1 MRNRGNF
8 DHGGEPTSSPGGR
21 EFTASETQGPI
32 PALPAARVARSR
44 DTGLNFVGRCQV
56 RCDCEPRGQM
66 ASIRAAGMVRRNAFA
81 ALKPRPHG
89 RNARHRAPALKT
101 ESHAHADPVLAAVA
115 CPSSRAR
122 SPALA
127 APEQWE
133 AVNKMAM
140 AITGN
145 VRFSPNRITCQNG
158 KFLAVTPARSLCLAV
173 R

>member
-1 MRNRGNF
+1 MRNGGNF

-89 RNARHRAPALKT
+89 RNARHRAPAQKQRVTPMPTRFLLLLL
-101 ESHAHADPVLAAVA
+101 ALVLVPDPQHL
-115 CPSSRAR
+115 PPRSSGRLSTR
-122 SPALA
+122 WPWRLREMSGSLPTGSPARTA
-127 APEQWE
+127 
-133 AVNKMAM
+133 NS
-140 AITGN
+140 
-145 VRFSPNRITCQNG
+145 SPLRQLG
-158 KFLAVTPARSLCLAV
+158 HSAWP
-173 R
+173 